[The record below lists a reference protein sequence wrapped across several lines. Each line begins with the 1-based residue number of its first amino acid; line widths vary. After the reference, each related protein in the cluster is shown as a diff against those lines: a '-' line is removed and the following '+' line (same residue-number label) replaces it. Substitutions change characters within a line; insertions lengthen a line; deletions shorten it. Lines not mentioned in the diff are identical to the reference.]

1 MGLNK
6 LKIIALFCMGLM
18 TACGKF
24 PSTGT
29 SKDAQ
34 EQTVS
39 LDEYNQ
45 LRERYELL
53 REASE
58 GTKAANER
66 ARQELDDIMV
76 ELSAISGR
84 TIKLQ
89 KDAES
94 GIARDTRTRA
104 VKIAESIAII
114 KRRLNAVST
123 NGADKQTLALVEN
136 LRKTIALNE
145 QEIQRLNSVIEEK
158 NQQITTL
165 DTELAR
171 KNNELSQ
178 AIAEMQAAEK
188 ASWLNMGDE
197 LTRAADLLPDVKGH
211 GNMKEIKQ
219 AKLLILKRAKA
230 AYNQALKLGCSEA
243 YSKMQMVDEK
253 YSHAYNR

>member
-1 MGLNK
+1 
-6 LKIIALFCMGLM
+6 M
-18 TACGKF
+18 TACGGSQ
-24 PSTGT
+24 STET
-29 SKDAQ
+29 SEEEQ

-53 REASE
+53 REATE

-89 KDAES
+89 KDSEN
-94 GIARDTRTRA
+94 GRARDTRTRA
-104 VKIAESIAII
+104 EQIAESIAII

-123 NGADKQTLALVEN
+123 TGADKQTLALVEN

-145 QEIQRLNSVIEEK
+145 QEIQRLNGVVEEK
-158 NQQITTL
+158 NQQISTL
-165 DTELAR
+165 DAELER
-171 KNNELSQ
+171 KNADLNQ
-178 AIAEMQAAEK
+178 TIAEMRAAEQ
-188 ASWLNMGDE
+188 ASWMHMGDE
-197 LTRAADLLPDVKGH
+197 LTGTADLLPDVKGH

-219 AKLLILKRAKA
+219 AKLTILLRAKA
-230 AYNQALKLGCSEA
+230 AYYRAYQLGSPGA
-243 YSKMQMVDEK
+243 ADKIRMVEEK
-253 YSHAYNR
+253 YLRAYNR

>member
-1 MGLNK
+1 
-6 LKIIALFCMGLM
+6 M
-18 TACGKF
+18 TACGQS
-24 PSTGT
+24 PSTDN
-29 SKDAQ
+29 SDEAQ
-34 EQTVS
+34 EQTVP

-76 ELSAISGR
+76 ELSTISGR

-89 KDAES
+89 KDAET
-94 GIARDTRTRA
+94 GRARDTRTRA
-104 VKIAESIAII
+104 EQIAESIAII

-123 NGADKQTLALVEN
+123 TGADKQTLALVEN

-158 NQQITTL
+158 DQQISTL
-165 DTELAR
+165 DNELER
-171 KNNELSQ
+171 KNADLSQ
-178 AIAEMQAAEK
+178 AIAEMRAAEK
-188 ASWLNMGDE
+188 ASWMSMGDE

-211 GNMKEIKQ
+211 GNMKDIKQ
-219 AKLLILKRAKA
+219 AKLLILIRAKA

-243 YSKMQMVDEK
+243 SVKMQMVDEK
-253 YSHAYNR
+253 YARAYNK